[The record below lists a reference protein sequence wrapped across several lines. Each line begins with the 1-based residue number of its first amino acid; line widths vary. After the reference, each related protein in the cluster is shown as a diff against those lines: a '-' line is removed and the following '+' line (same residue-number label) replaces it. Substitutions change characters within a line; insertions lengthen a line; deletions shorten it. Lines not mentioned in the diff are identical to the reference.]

1 MIVFTITLHPAVDVL
16 IALDELIDV
25 RETTFRAITLYPS
38 TGCPYPCPRFVGA
51 MSGCINGIV

>member
-1 MIVFTITLHPAVDVL
+1 MIVFAITLHPAVDVL

-38 TGCPYPCPRFVGA
+38 TGCTISLPPFRWGYVW
-51 MSGCINGIV
+51 MH